1 MKCPEAMENLAAYLD
16 GELDGAPRR
25 AMDAHFADCAA
36 CAGERH
42 AEAATWR
49 LLDLVEAPA
58 APADFDGRVLAAA
71 RSAGSPRGRI
81 LGLPRPAA
89 AAAAVILAAGGG
101 FLLLRGDGGGVG
113 AGAATG
119 VAPPA
124 GGAGA
129 AAAPPEALLENLAVI
144 ESLDVLQDAD
154 LDVVE
159 RLSDMGDE
167 DLAVLGGG

>member
-58 APADFDGRVLAAA
+58 APAAFAGRVLAAA

-81 LGLPRPAA
+81 LGLPRPRGGGCRG
-89 AAAAVILAAGGG
+89 VGGAGGG
-101 FLLLRGDGGGVG
+101 GGED
-113 AGAATG
+113 AATG
-119 VAPPA
+119 VAPPD
-124 GGAGA
+124 GGSVA